1 LKGEGLVDY
10 IDFGGQVAV
19 THLGVIQVEEALSK
33 PDNET
38 KYFPA
43 VKDLNINIIH
53 TMINSSIKQ
62 NSPHAKQIH
71 IVNQKNIKEIA
82 EINEQLKQSLDNI
95 GLDAE
100 SRSDL
105 KAETQRIDTELS
117 LSKPKH
123 QILSD
128 SLSSAIE
135 ILEKVANIS
144 NLAMTL
150 INKVNNSFSL

>member
-38 KYFPA
+38 KYCPA

-71 IVNQKNIKEIA
+71 IVNQKNKI
-82 EINEQLKQSLDNI
+82 
-95 GLDAE
+95 
-100 SRSDL
+100 
-105 KAETQRIDTELS
+105 
-117 LSKPKH
+117 SKK
-123 QILSD
+123 
-128 SLSSAIE
+128 
-135 ILEKVANIS
+135 
-144 NLAMTL
+144 
-150 INKVNNSFSL
+150 